1 MWYSNYIKKQKI
13 KKILGVIKM
22 KTLKEV
28 KERFEEI
35 VKYGANNGSVSFCI
49 YTKDNNNLLKD
60 YLSEVFDYINEI
72 RDNYNIIL
80 ENGNEVVYSV
90 IDNFCYDISNYI
102 NDNMEDEDENE
113 ENIYALLNYIKNK
126 YNYFGE
132 FDRVIIDKLM
142 EEILE
147 DLYLN

>member
-1 MWYSNYIKKQKI
+1 MR
-13 KKILGVIKM
+13 
-22 KTLKEV
+22 TLKEV
-28 KERFEEI
+28 KERLEEI

-60 YLSEVFDYINEI
+60 YLSEVFDYINEQ
-72 RDNYNIIL
+72 RDNYDTIL
-80 ENGNEVVYSV
+80 ENGDEVVFSV

-102 NDNMEDEDENE
+102 DYNMEDENE
-113 ENIYALLNYIKNK
+113 ENINALLNYIKNE

-142 EEILE
+142 EEIIE
-147 DLYLN
+147 D

>member
-1 MWYSNYIKKQKI
+1 
-13 KKILGVIKM
+13 M

-28 KERFEEI
+28 KERFEEV

-49 YTKDNNNLLKD
+49 YTKDNNKLLKD
-60 YLSEVFDYINEI
+60 YLSEVFDYINEQ
-72 RDNYNIIL
+72 RDIYDIIL
-80 ENGNEVVYSV
+80 ENGDEVVFSV

-102 NDNMEDEDENE
+102 DYNMEYENE
-113 ENIYALLNYIKNK
+113 ENINALLNYIKNE

-142 EEILE
+142 EELLE
-147 DLYLN
+147 D

>member
-1 MWYSNYIKKQKI
+1 MR
-13 KKILGVIKM
+13 
-22 KTLKEV
+22 TLKEV
-28 KERFEEI
+28 KERLEEI
-35 VKYGANNGSVSFCI
+35 AKYGAINGVSFCT
-49 YTKDNNNLLKD
+49 YTKNNNNIIKD
-60 YLSEVFDYINEI
+60 YLSEVFDYINEQ

-80 ENGNEVVYSV
+80 ENGDEVVFYV

-102 NDNMEDEDENE
+102 DDNMEDEDENE
-113 ENIYALLNYIKNK
+113 ENIFALLNYIKNK

>member
-1 MWYSNYIKKQKI
+1 MR
-13 KKILGVIKM
+13 
-22 KTLKEV
+22 TLKEV
-28 KERFEEI
+28 KERLEEI
-35 VKYGANNGSVSFCI
+35 VNYGGASNGSVSFCI

-60 YLSEVFDYINEI
+60 YLSEVFDYTNET

-102 NDNMEDEDENE
+102 DDNMEDENE
-113 ENIYALLNYIKNK
+113 ENINALLNYIKNE

-147 DLYLN
+147 D

>member
-1 MWYSNYIKKQKI
+1 MNKI
-13 KKILGVIKM
+13 EK
-22 KTLKEV
+22 V
-28 KERFEEI
+28 KERLEEI

-49 YTKDNNNLLKD
+49 YTKHNNNLLKD

-80 ENGNEVVYSV
+80 EDGNEVVYFV
-90 IDNFCYDISNYI
+90 IDNFCYDIANHI
-102 NDNMEDEDENE
+102 DDNMEDEDENE
-113 ENIYALLNYIKNK
+113 NEENINALLNYIKNE

-147 DLYLN
+147 D

>member
-1 MWYSNYIKKQKI
+1 
-13 KKILGVIKM
+13 M

-35 VKYGANNGSVSFCI
+35 AEYGANNGSVSFCI
-49 YTKDNNNLLKD
+49 YTEDNNNLLKK
-60 YLSEVFDYINEI
+60 YLSEVFDYIKEQ

-80 ENGNEVVYSV
+80 ENGDEVVFSV

-102 NDNMEDEDENE
+102 DDNMEDENENE
-113 ENIYALLNYIKNK
+113 ENINALLNYIENE

-142 EEILE
+142 EEILQ
-147 DLYLN
+147 N

>member
-1 MWYSNYIKKQKI
+1 
-13 KKILGVIKM
+13 M

-35 VKYGANNGSVSFCI
+35 VEYGANNGSVSFCI
-49 YTKDNNNLLKD
+49 YTKHNNNLLKD

-80 ENGNEVVYSV
+80 EDGNEVVYFV

-102 NDNMEDEDENE
+102 DDNMEDEDEE
-113 ENIYALLNYIKNK
+113 ENINTLLNYIKND

-147 DLYLN
+147 D

>member
-1 MWYSNYIKKQKI
+1 
-13 KKILGVIKM
+13 M

-28 KERFEEI
+28 KEKFEEI

-49 YTKDNNNLLKD
+49 YTKNNNNIIKD
-60 YLSEVFDYINEI
+60 YLSEVFDYTNEQ
-72 RDNYNIIL
+72 RDNNIIL
-80 ENGNEVVYSV
+80 ENGNEVVFSV

-102 NDNMEDEDENE
+102 DDNMEDENE
-113 ENIYALLNYIKNK
+113 ENINALLNYIKNE

-147 DLYLN
+147 D

>member
-1 MWYSNYIKKQKI
+1 
-13 KKILGVIKM
+13 M

-28 KERFEEI
+28 KERFEEV

-60 YLSEVFDYINEI
+60 YLSEVFDYINEQ
-72 RDNYNIIL
+72 RDIYDIIL
-80 ENGNEVVYSV
+80 ENGDEVVFSV

-102 NDNMEDEDENE
+102 DYNMEDENE
-113 ENIYALLNYIKNK
+113 ENINALLNYIKNE

-142 EEILE
+142 EEIIE
-147 DLYLN
+147 D

>member
-35 VKYGANNGSVSFCI
+35 VEYGANNGSVSFCI

-102 NDNMEDEDENE
+102 DDNMEDENENE
-113 ENIYALLNYIKNK
+113 ENINALLNYIKNE

-147 DLYLN
+147 D

>member
-1 MWYSNYIKKQKI
+1 
-13 KKILGVIKM
+13 M

-28 KERFEEI
+28 KERFEEV

-49 YTKDNNNLLKD
+49 YTEDNNNIIKD
-60 YLSEVFDYINEI
+60 YLSEVFDYINEQ

-80 ENGNEVVYSV
+80 ENGDEVVFSV

-102 NDNMEDEDENE
+102 DDNMEDENE
-113 ENIYALLNYIKNK
+113 ENINALLNYIKNE

-142 EEILE
+142 EELLE
-147 DLYLN
+147 D

>member
-1 MWYSNYIKKQKI
+1 
-13 KKILGVIKM
+13 M

-28 KERFEEI
+28 KERLEEI

-49 YTKDNNNLLKD
+49 YTKDNNKLLKD
-60 YLSEVFDYINEI
+60 YLSEVFDYINEQ
-72 RDNYNIIL
+72 RDIYDIIL
-80 ENGNEVVYSV
+80 ENGDEVVFSV

-102 NDNMEDEDENE
+102 DYNMEDENE
-113 ENIYALLNYIKNK
+113 ENINALLNYIKNE

-142 EEILE
+142 EEIIE
-147 DLYLN
+147 D

>member
-1 MWYSNYIKKQKI
+1 MR
-13 KKILGVIKM
+13 
-22 KTLKEV
+22 TLKEV
-28 KERFEEI
+28 KERLEEI

-49 YTKDNNNLLKD
+49 YTKDNNKLLKD
-60 YLSEVFDYINEI
+60 YLSEVFDYINEQ
-72 RDNYNIIL
+72 RDIYDIIL
-80 ENGNEVVYSV
+80 ENGDEVVFSV

-102 NDNMEDEDENE
+102 DYNMEDENE
-113 ENIYALLNYIKNK
+113 ENINALLNYIKNE

-147 DLYLN
+147 D

>member
-1 MWYSNYIKKQKI
+1 
-13 KKILGVIKM
+13 M

-28 KERFEEI
+28 KERLEEI

-49 YTKDNNNLLKD
+49 YTKDNNKLLKD
-60 YLSEVFDYINEI
+60 YLSEVFDYINEQ
-72 RDNYNIIL
+72 RDNYDTIL
-80 ENGNEVVYSV
+80 ENGDEVVFSV

-102 NDNMEDEDENE
+102 DYNMEYENE
-113 ENIYALLNYIKNK
+113 ENINALLNYIKNE

-147 DLYLN
+147 D

>member
-1 MWYSNYIKKQKI
+1 MS
-13 KKILGVIKM
+13 
-22 KTLKEV
+22 TLKEV
-28 KERFEEI
+28 KERLEEI
-35 VKYGANNGSVSFCI
+35 AKYGAINGVSFCI
-49 YTKDNNNLLKD
+49 YTKNNNNIIKD
-60 YLSEVFDYINEI
+60 YLSEVFDYIKEQ

-80 ENGNEVVYSV
+80 ENGDEVVFYV

-102 NDNMEDEDENE
+102 DYNMEDENE
-113 ENIYALLNYIKNK
+113 ENINALLNYIKNK

>member
-1 MWYSNYIKKQKI
+1 
-13 KKILGVIKM
+13 M

-28 KERFEEI
+28 KERLEEI

-49 YTKDNNNLLKD
+49 YTKDNNKLLKD
-60 YLSEVFDYINEI
+60 YLSEVFDYINEQ
-72 RDNYNIIL
+72 RDNYDTIL
-80 ENGNEVVYSV
+80 ENGDEVVFSV

-102 NDNMEDEDENE
+102 DYNMEDENE
-113 ENIYALLNYIKNK
+113 ENINALLNYIKNE

-142 EEILE
+142 EELLE
-147 DLYLN
+147 D

>member
-1 MWYSNYIKKQKI
+1 
-13 KKILGVIKM
+13 M

-35 VKYGANNGSVSFCI
+35 VEYGANNGSVSFCI

-72 RDNYNIIL
+72 RDNYIIIL
-80 ENGNEVVYSV
+80 EYGNEVVYSV
-90 IDNFCYDISNYI
+90 IDNFCYDISNYTD
-102 NDNMEDEDENE
+102 DNMEDEDEE
-113 ENIYALLNYIKNK
+113 ENINTLLNYIKND

-147 DLYLN
+147 D

>member
-1 MWYSNYIKKQKI
+1 MR
-13 KKILGVIKM
+13 
-22 KTLKEV
+22 TLKEV
-28 KERFEEI
+28 KERLEEI
-35 VKYGANNGSVSFCI
+35 VKYGANNGVSFCT
-49 YTKDNNNLLKD
+49 YTKNNNNIIKD
-60 YLSEVFDYINEI
+60 YLSEVFDYINEQ

-80 ENGNEVVYSV
+80 ENGDEVVFYV

>member
-1 MWYSNYIKKQKI
+1 MR
-13 KKILGVIKM
+13 
-22 KTLKEV
+22 TLKEV
-28 KERFEEI
+28 KERLEEI

-49 YTKDNNNLLKD
+49 YTEDNNKLLKD
-60 YLSEVFDYINEI
+60 YLSEVFDYINEQ
-72 RDNYNIIL
+72 RDIYDIIL
-80 ENGNEVVYSV
+80 ENGDEVVFSV

-102 NDNMEDEDENE
+102 DDNMEDENE
-113 ENIYALLNYIKNK
+113 ENINALLNYIKNE

-147 DLYLN
+147 D

>member
-1 MWYSNYIKKQKI
+1 
-13 KKILGVIKM
+13 M

-28 KERFEEI
+28 KEKFEEI
-35 VKYGANNGSVSFCI
+35 VEYGANNGSVSFCI
-49 YTKDNNNLLKD
+49 YTEDNNNLLKD
-60 YLSEVFDYINEI
+60 YLSEVFAYINE
-72 RDNYNIIL
+72 RDNYTIIP
-80 ENGNEVVYSV
+80 ENGDEVVFSV

-102 NDNMEDEDENE
+102 DDNMEEDEDEDENE
-113 ENIYALLNYIKNK
+113 ENINALLNYIKNE

-147 DLYLN
+147 D

>member
-1 MWYSNYIKKQKI
+1 
-13 KKILGVIKM
+13 M

-28 KERFEEI
+28 KERLEEI
-35 VKYGANNGSVSFCI
+35 VEYGANNGSVSFCI
-49 YTKDNNNLLKD
+49 YTEDNNNLLKN

-80 ENGNEVVYSV
+80 ENGDEVVFSV

-102 NDNMEDEDENE
+102 DDNMEDE
-113 ENIYALLNYIKNK
+113 ENINALLNYIKNE

-147 DLYLN
+147 D

>member
-1 MWYSNYIKKQKI
+1 MWYSNYKEIKN

-22 KTLKEV
+22 RTLKEV
-28 KERFEEI
+28 KERLEEI

-49 YTKDNNNLLKD
+49 YTEDNNNIIKD
-60 YLSEVFDYINEI
+60 YLSEVFDYINEQ

-80 ENGNEVVYSV
+80 ENGDEVVFSV

-102 NDNMEDEDENE
+102 DDNMEDENE
-113 ENIYALLNYIKNK
+113 ENINALLNYIKNE

-142 EEILE
+142 EELLE
-147 DLYLN
+147 D